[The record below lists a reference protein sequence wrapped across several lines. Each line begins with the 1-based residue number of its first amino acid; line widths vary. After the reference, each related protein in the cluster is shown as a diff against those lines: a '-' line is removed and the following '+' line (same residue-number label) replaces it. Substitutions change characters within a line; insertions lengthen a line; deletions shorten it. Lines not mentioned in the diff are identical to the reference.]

1 MSFRFCA
8 IIIIIIWIACKNSI
22 RIAWFEMDN
31 GVLIEQKIFIFL
43 VLVLFKDLYISPTV
57 RAMSTS
63 AIYTTYPFGLAHS
76 FKFKK
81 FLCVWNTT
89 TLSFL
94 LELMSDAIKMT
105 VNTVVNNTV
114 TFFASDITVETFF
127 EIFKVKKR
135 KLIRIIGSL
144 E

>member
-43 VLVLFKDLYISPTV
+43 VLVLFKDFVYKYYGELCLLV
-57 RAMSTS
+57 S
-63 AIYTTYPFGLAHS
+63 AIYTTCPFGPAYS

-81 FLCVWNTT
+81 FLSLWNTT

-94 LELMSDAIKMT
+94 LELTSVWCQKNDSNHSSKHYT
-105 VNTVVNNTV
+105 VNTVINIPEKN
-114 TFFASDITVETFF
+114 S
-127 EIFKVKKR
+127 K
-135 KLIRIIGSL
+135 SY
-144 E
+144 